1 MIDIKKINSLDKS
14 DFLSI
19 FGNVFEKS
27 KWISEK
33 AFDLKPFESLESFIS
48 KILGIYENSDNKTI
62 LEILN
67 LHPELAIEKKLTANS
82 EAEQIKANLKE
93 CTPEEFNE
101 FKRLNNDFKSKFNLP
116 FIYAVRG
123 KTKKDILNEFI
134 SRLKSDNIEQELDKS
149 LIQVKKIATLRINE
163 IITDEKI

>member
-1 MIDIKKINSLDKS
+1 MIDIKKINNLDKS
-14 DFLSI
+14 EFLSI

-33 AFDLKPFESLESFIS
+33 VFNLKPFESLESFVSEI
-48 KILGIYENSDNKTI
+48 IGIYENSDNKTV

-82 EAEQIKANLKE
+82 EAEQNKANLKE

-101 FKRLNNDFKSKFNLP
+101 FKKLNIEYKKKFNFP
-116 FIYAVRG
+116 FIIAVKG
-123 KTKKDILNEFI
+123 KNKDEILNYFRERIKNSLDEEF
-134 SRLKSDNIEQELDKS
+134 LEAKK
-149 LIQVKKIATLRINE
+149 QVKKIATFRLEE
-163 IITDEKI
+163 IIK

>member
-33 AFDLKPFESLESFIS
+33 AFYLKPFESLESFIS
-48 KILGIYENSDNKTI
+48 KIIGIYENSDNKTI

-82 EAEQIKANLKE
+82 EAEQSKANLKE

-101 FKRLNNDFKSKFNLP
+101 FKRLNLSYKKKFNFP
-116 FIYAVRG
+116 FIIAVKG
-123 KTKKDILNEFI
+123 KNKIEILNKFKERINNSLENEF
-134 SRLKSDNIEQELDKS
+134 LEAKN
-149 LIQVKKIATLRINE
+149 QVKKIATFRLE
-163 IITDEKI
+163 ELVK